1 MQKDQTFSQ
10 HLARED
16 WVSLST
22 LLSNI
27 NMSDIKDKALRR
39 KLQFIKNVLHL
50 HMSSFNGSN
59 EIDASL
65 FVGAVKTLFAIE
77 KEFNGTSHDFV
88 LFYKMLMHK
97 FASQRLVVNK
107 LMEKRLEFK
116 KMKRVIEA

>member
-1 MQKDQTFSQ
+1 MQKDQTFSH

-27 NMSDIKDKALRR
+27 DMKNIKDKTLRR
-39 KLQFIKNVLHL
+39 KMQFIKNVLHL
-50 HMSSFNGSN
+50 HISNFNGSK

-65 FVGAVKTLFAIE
+65 FVGAVKTLFSIE

-97 FASQRLVVNK
+97 FAGQRLVVNK

-116 KMKRVIEA
+116 KMKRIIEA